1 MIFTATSNG
10 QLIAAVVVLV
20 DAVFGVLVVVGVVHQ
35 KPDQAFL
42 TLAVGAAFNVGGYIW
57 AFIQH
62 QQHIVKL
69 QIAGG
74 VQAASIAAGPQGFK
88 QPVGAKR

>member
-74 VQAASIAAGPQGFK
+74 VAASANAAAMAAGKMP
-88 QPVGAKR
+88 PGAKR